1 MWSYGANDPAGIT
14 GLAQHIKSASASVN
28 LLGGLNED
36 SQDTEGAE
44 FFEIRNENVANF
56 FIVCSMLR

>member
-14 GLAQHIKSASASVN
+14 GLAQHVRSASVSIN

-36 SQDTEGAE
+36 TQDTEGAL
-44 FFEIRNENVANF
+44 FFEIRNEEVTNF
-56 FIVCSMLR
+56 